1 MAAPQLITL
10 DNYST
15 LLVQST
21 QGRAGVPDGNIY
33 FNLAT
38 GEIEIITLSELAT
51 VDLGLGAEA
60 NPLTDVLGVTLGALY
75 AFERQE
81 RRLDE
86 VLRAFDPWFRG
97 NFKFAG
103 AYDFVNGRKAANND
117 RNKIR
122 LSGWAERAV
131 NGNVDRIYFGPA
143 SLGFVETTSQPYY
156 QLTEGGAPV
165 DFAKTGPI
173 DEAVQVYGSTANGD
187 TGAGNFDLRTF
198 LSLKVRT
205 FGYNFDEKRLADSG
219 ISAMD
224 GYSAGFALG
233 ESPHLTTGSY
243 ALADVYGGAQI
254 APWTGMSLEKLA
266 VAQTETGF
274 TQADGNF
281 TWVLSNA
288 TGGTL
293 NECVAFLDA
302 LAQTDDDIDSGL
314 ETTTPGKRVGTWYT
328 YDAQG
333 RIVTRSGADSL
344 GLFIDNVPIADQQR
358 IVFRDD
364 AGNLKT
370 YPFFPEITFVV
381 GSFAAADANAWYHA
395 WYLDGAAGAD
405 YNTTDAVTVLD
416 KDAAP
421 IKGAVGGLSQIVRGY
436 AYETNTQAGLP
447 ADTDK
452 DVVVSC
458 EGDGA
463 ATQAKTVF
471 TITKSA
477 TISVTVSPGLE
488 TNM

>member
-1 MAAPQLITL
+1 MAAPTPVTL

-33 FNLAT
+33 FNKTT
-38 GEIEIITLSELAT
+38 GEIEIITLEELAT
-51 VDLGLGAEA
+51 VDLGAGLEP
-60 NPLTDVLGVTLGALY
+60 NPLTDVLGVTMGALY

-81 RRLDE
+81 RAVDE
-86 VLRAFDPWFRG
+86 ELRAFDLWFRG

-103 AYDFVNGRKAANND
+103 AYDIVNGRKFASTD
-117 RNKIR
+117 RNKVR
-122 LSGWAERAV
+122 ASGWAERAV
-131 NGNVDRIYFGPA
+131 NGNVDRIYFGPV
-143 SLGFVETTSQPYY
+143 SLGNVEALSQPFY
-156 QLTEGGAPV
+156 QLVEGGVPA

-173 DEAVQVYGSTANGD
+173 DEAIQVYGSTANGD
-187 TGAGNFDLRTF
+187 AGAGNFDLRTF
-198 LSLKVRT
+198 LSLKLRT
-205 FGYNFDEKRLADSG
+205 FGFNFDEKRLGDSG

-224 GYSAGFALG
+224 GYSAGFAIG
-233 ESPHLTTGSY
+233 ETPHLTTGSFD
-243 ALADVYGGAQI
+243 LVDVYGGAQI

-266 VAQTETGF
+266 VPQTETGF
-274 TQADGNF
+274 TQIDGDF
-281 TWVLSNA
+281 SWVLANA
-288 TGGTL
+288 LGGTL

-302 LAQTDDDIDSGL
+302 LAQTDDDIDSGS
-314 ETTTPGKRVGTWYT
+314 ETVTLGKRVGTWYT

-344 GLFIDNVPIADQQR
+344 GLFIENIPISDQQR

-364 AGNLKT
+364 AGLLKT

-381 GSFAAADANAWYHA
+381 GGFAAADPNAWYHA

-405 YNTTDAVTVLD
+405 YNTTSAVTVND
-416 KDAAP
+416 KEGDP
-421 IKGAVGGLSQIVRGY
+421 IKGLVAARTSIVHGY

-447 ADTDK
+447 ADEDK

-458 EGDGA
+458 EGDGG

-477 TISVTVSPGLE
+477 TISVTVAPGLE